1 MTVGPG
7 KIKVRFT
14 GAAALAV
21 LLCSISLWDRAFAQD
36 EWRFDGV
43 ERVVAIGDIH
53 GAYRAFEAILKQAGL
68 IDDELNWQGGAT
80 HLVSVG
86 DVLDRGPESRR
97 ALDLIRKLEGQALAA
112 GGRVHLLLG
121 NHEIM
126 DMTGD
131 LRYVSAAEY
140 AAFADEEPAAIRA
153 GELERYLESFDG
165 EESAGRAMFDARYPP
180 GYFAHREAFSPAG
193 EYGAWLLEK
202 PVLLVIND
210 VAFVHGGLAGAMVL
224 HGGDLND
231 YLRAQLRGYL
241 QAREALIGAGLI
253 PRTAELYDLPGL
265 ARSLLEPEG
274 ADAPS
279 LSPEL
284 EADAKRLVGLD
295 SMSWI
300 VPDGPVWYRGNVGC
314 NRLTEQDRLA
324 GALDL
329 LGARHLVVGHTPT
342 QGGVVL
348 SRMNQMLLRV
358 DTGML
363 HAYYGGRASALIVEG
378 DKFSVIYADEPGE
391 SQPLVQPR
399 RVGIRPGDLSEEAL
413 AAALGRAQVD
423 SREALSNGAKVLELA
438 DGDLELQA
446 LFTPAESESVNPAVA
461 AYRLDRLLGLD
472 MVPVTVAREIDGES
486 GALQFLPDASIDES
500 QRSAR
505 RLGVNAWCPLSDQFT
520 DMYLFDSLIFNHART
535 ADRIRYSSDNLELLL
550 IGNNMAFS
558 TDRGRPA
565 YLAKV
570 PVELTPAWRE
580 ALGNLDEAG
589 LTSALGDVL
598 DRRRIRALLSRR
610 DNLLEIAQ

>member
-7 KIKVRFT
+7 RNKVRFA
-14 GAAALAV
+14 GAAAVAALV
-21 LLCSISLWDRAFAQD
+21 WGISLADRAFAQD
-36 EWRFDGV
+36 DWRFDGV

-53 GAYRAFEAILKQAGL
+53 GAYGAFEAILKQAGL

-97 ALDLIRKLEGQALAA
+97 ALDLIRKLEGQAAAA
-112 GGRVHLLLG
+112 GGQVHLLLG

-140 AAFADEEPAAIRA
+140 AAFADSEPADIRA
-153 GELERYLESFDG
+153 AELKRYLESFDG
-165 EESAGRAMFDARYPP
+165 DEAAGRAKFDARYPP
-180 GYFAHREAFSPAG
+180 GYFAHREAFSPTG
-193 EYGAWLLEK
+193 EYGSWLLEK

-210 VAFVHGGLAGAMVL
+210 IAFVHGGLAGAMVL

-265 ARSLLEPEG
+265 AKSLLEG

-279 LSPEL
+279 LSSEL
-284 EADAKRLVGLD
+284 EADAKRLVDLE

-300 VPDGPVWYRGNVGC
+300 VPNGPVWYRGNVGC

-348 SRMNQMLLRV
+348 SRMNEMLLRV

-363 HAYYGGRASALIVEG
+363 HAFYGGRASALIIEG

-399 RVGIRPGDLSEEAL
+399 RVGIRPGDLSAEEL
-413 AAALGRAQVD
+413 AAVLGRAEVD
-423 SREALSNGAKVLELA
+423 SREALSNGAMMLGLA
-438 DGDLELQA
+438 DGDLELKA
-446 LFTPAESESVNPAVA
+446 LFTPAESQSVNPAVA
-461 AYRLDRLLGLD
+461 AYRLDRLLELD
-472 MVPVTVAREIDGES
+472 MVPVTVAREIDGEP
-486 GALQFLPDASIDES
+486 GALQYLPDPSIDES
-500 QRSAR
+500 QRSAQ

-535 ADRIRYSSDNLELLL
+535 ADRIRYSTDNLELLL